1 MTPSKYL
8 QLLQRKGA
16 AEYTYV
22 CMCCPPGPERRVRQ
36 DDFGWDDTRAGFEVS
51 GLSEASAQSYCLRDL
66 NERLLQR
73 KERSMGII
81 SWVVL
86 GLVVGALAKLIMPG
100 KDPGGIIIT
109 ILIGVVGA
117 LLGGFVGSM
126 LGLGAVTG
134 FDLRSLGLAVGG
146 ALILLWGYR
155 RFKRA

>member
-1 MTPSKYL
+1 
-8 QLLQRKGA
+8 
-16 AEYTYV
+16 
-22 CMCCPPGPERRVRQ
+22 
-36 DDFGWDDTRAGFEVS
+36 
-51 GLSEASAQSYCLRDL
+51 
-66 NERLLQR
+66 
-73 KERSMGII
+73 MGII

-117 LLGGFVGSM
+117 LVGGFVGSM